1 MIKFKYKPILG
12 KLQNLTNSEYSHSD
26 VSADLFKYGIDVSA
40 NALSNRC
47 SNDGYLNENEV
58 IALEKEHKIDLRGD
72 NTLEDCILIPVRGGL
87 SASMGF
93 GIEIIDESQ
102 TGTYPTPKKLA
113 RALGLKP
120 EMADYILAEG
130 DSMEPT
136 IDGGSMVLVDHTRK
150 EVIDGKIFC
159 IRLNNKLM
167 AKRLQFIPPKN
178 VSIISDNPKY
188 KSFDI
193 DLSKD
198 LDFDF
203 DIIGE
208 VRWWGTLAR

>member
-1 MIKFKYKPILG
+1 MRNDEVFRR
-12 KLQNLTNSEYSHSD
+12 LQSLINYCPMQMEISKKT
-26 VSADLFKYGIDVSA
+26 GI
-40 NALSNRC
+40 NQ
-47 SNDGYLNENEV
+47 
-58 IALEKEHKIDLRGD
+58 
-72 NTLEDCILIPVRGGL
+72 NTLSAKKIRNSRWTAEEIEKLNQAYNIDIYKESSFNQNEDCILIPVRGNL

-113 RALGLKP
+113 RALGLNP

-130 DSMEPT
+130 DSIAPT
-136 IDGGSMVLVDHTRK
+136 IDGGSMVLVDHTRT

-167 AKRLQFIPPKN
+167 AKRLQYIPPKS
-178 VSIISDNPKY
+178 VSVVSDNPKY

-193 DLSKD
+193 DLSKE

-203 DIIGE
+203 AIIGE